1 MRVWAFVNQKGG
13 SGKTTLAV
21 HLAVHAEQQGEVV
34 ALIDLD
40 PQGSALA
47 WGAVRNLDAPNV
59 AAGSPDKLAEL
70 LEAAKDLGVTLVM
83 IDTAPH
89 ADRGALTAMRA
100 ADLIIMPVRPS
111 FLDVA
116 ALRDTVQLLELTRK
130 RRNAVAV
137 LNAVPLRGGLAGETI
152 AALDQLNLLVT
163 SARLGQRNLYADA
176 MAQGKGV
183 TESAGKDASSVEIKA
198 LWKRLNALPA
208 TQRRKGRKA

>member
-70 LEAAKDLGVTLVM
+70 LKAAKDLGVTLVM
-83 IDTAPH
+83 IDTAH

-116 ALRDTVQLLELTRK
+116 ALRDTVQLLDLTRK

-137 LNAVPLRGGLAGETI
+137 LNAVPLRGGLAGETVE
-152 AALDQLNLLVT
+152 ALDQLNLLVT

-183 TESAGKDASSVEIKA
+183 TEGPGKDASRAEIKA
-198 LWKRLNALPA
+198 LWKRLNALPVA
-208 TQRRKGRKA
+208 QKRKGTKT

>member
-176 MAQGKGV
+176 MSQGKGV
-183 TESAGKDASSVEIKA
+183 TEGPGKDPSRAEIKA
-198 LWKRLNALPA
+198 LWKRLNTLPA
-208 TQRRKGRKA
+208 AQKRKGRKT